1 MEEKTQQYELYI
13 LEWQEIEG
21 FSYLFDRMCGEYP
34 HSPATIAYE
43 AAERN
48 YISKFGKRKY
58 SSYASFKQ
66 VRNRYLRERNKGLLI
81 K

>member
-1 MEEKTQQYELYI
+1 MEEKTQQYEPYI
-13 LEWQEIEG
+13 LDWQEIKG
-21 FSYLFDRMCGEYP
+21 FCILFDRMCGAYP
-34 HSPATIAYE
+34 NSPSIRAYE

-58 SSYASFKQ
+58 SSYESFKQ
-66 VRNRYLRERNKGLLI
+66 CRNRYLRERNKGLLI